1 VGEEGNDGSC
11 YVVVGRYNRVGNLD
25 FFSRVDNKHLRALGH
40 IVMYMSWII
49 VGTPFL
55 AGV

>member
-11 YVVVGRYNRVGNLD
+11 YVVLGRYNRVGNLD
-25 FFSRVDNKHLRALGH
+25 FFSRVDNKYLSALGH